1 MPDASPTPPSAADA
15 RKASRQAEKRRRIL
29 DAARQVLA
37 EQGAAGLT
45 VTAVARAAHL
55 SPPAIYYWFDD
66 MQSLTQTIAEDMLGD
81 AMRAMVSAVA
91 RAESGLD
98 ALEAMMHAMVTHYS
112 AHPDAFLLLHDNV
125 ANTGVG
131 GEFRERVVF
140 PRTQRLNGALQA
152 LLLADMATGRLDPS
166 VNVPALTQVAWCTA
180 LGILSS
186 TLTTAR
192 AGGTPPM
199 PAQALLDEAVAHLR
213 RGARPTS

>member
-1 MPDASPTPPSAADA
+1 MSDAALPASPADA
-15 RKASRQAEKRRRIL
+15 RKAARQAEKRQRIL
-29 DAARQVLA
+29 TAARLVLQ
-37 EQGAAGLT
+37 EHGAAGLT

-66 MQSLTQTIAEDMLGD
+66 MQALTQAIAEEMLGD

-98 ALEAMMHAMVTHYS
+98 ALEAMMRAMVGHYT

-131 GEFRERVVF
+131 GAFRERVVF
-140 PRTQRLNGALQA
+140 PRTRRLNGALQA
-152 LLLADMATGRLDPS
+152 LLLADKATGRLHAAVD
-166 VNVPALTQVAWCTA
+166 VAALTQVAWCTA

-186 TLTTAR
+186 TLTVTR

-199 PAQALLDEAVAHLR
+199 PADALLTEAVAHLR
-213 RGARPTS
+213 RGARPVA